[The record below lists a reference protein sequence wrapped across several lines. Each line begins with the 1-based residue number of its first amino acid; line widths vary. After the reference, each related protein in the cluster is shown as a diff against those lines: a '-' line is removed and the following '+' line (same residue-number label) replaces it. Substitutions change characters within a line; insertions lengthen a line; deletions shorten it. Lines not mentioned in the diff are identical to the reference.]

1 MMQCRLRDP
10 QRRYN
15 LVYTHVG
22 TIPQS
27 SQCNLDLFLM
37 LNDLS
42 LLAAR
47 HCNDSGAIGRG
58 IRVSEIDR
66 RTIKAHV
73 PLRHLRPYPYHFV
86 ALDGSGL
93 GIDPVA
99 LLDGSLSDVPQLM
112 FELASLARQFGQ
124 AAWNFLM
131 CLGWDIVTNCL
142 GY

>member
-1 MMQCRLRDP
+1 MQCRLRDP
-10 QRRYN
+10 QRHYN

-27 SQCNLDLFLM
+27 SQCNLTLFLT

-58 IRVSEIDR
+58 ICMSEIDR

-73 PLRHLRPYPYHFV
+73 PLRHLRPYAMV
-86 ALDGSGL
+86 KTG
-93 GIDPVA
+93 DP
-99 LLDGSLSDVPQLM
+99 LYMEEPTCDVDMKYMVP
-112 FELASLARQFGQ
+112 ETEG
-124 AAWNFLM
+124 
-131 CLGWDIVTNCL
+131 DIPE
-142 GY
+142 